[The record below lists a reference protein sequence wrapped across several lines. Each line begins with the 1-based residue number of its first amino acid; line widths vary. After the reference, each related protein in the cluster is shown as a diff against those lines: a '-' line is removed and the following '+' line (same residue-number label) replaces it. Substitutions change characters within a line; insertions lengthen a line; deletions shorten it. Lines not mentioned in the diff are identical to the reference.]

1 MNYTDAELK
10 DATQV
15 AYKDFSREI
24 KRLEDGGKKSPPYT
38 IGELCKEKG
47 VTVESVFPD
56 MDSRDVAKWK
66 IVDYYDNN
74 DTTGFFGCL
83 IETEPG
89 KAIIA
94 FRGSEAMED
103 KDHGI
108 SNTIHDWGEADL
120 GLMNKT
126 LTKQQGDVE
135 KFLKKIADS
144 DYIDQYDFIATTGH
158 SLGGNL
164 AMHATVISSDSGL
177 SNKIQQCASFDGP
190 GFSGEYIQK
199 NKELID
205 REGDKITH
213 YQWSLVGKMLNE
225 LPGVPRT
232 KLEYEADDTF
242 TRIAGRHDTK
252 YILFDRKGN
261 AIRNP
266 NGPEGWEYLDEIS
279 NLFSK
284 GLDHMPGIIGNGLVF
299 VTSSLLYV
307 AVWSGHNF
315 YDQEGNLTLYG
326 QSVIAAGAALLIFN
340 PVATITFVIE
350 AVVIVVAFF
359 VAVCLYEIVYEAVE
373 KIVAIVVD
381 AAIEFYHMAAEAA
394 EKFKQ
399 YVAQKLREFKE
410 WCQKTFNAG
419 YKYAS
424 QHTCI
429 QIDTDKMR
437 QYGAILREVNRKLN
451 EIDRRMDRLY
461 RSLKLGDQAKLMRAD
476 IRTGYSLRL
485 GRCASYLEDTA
496 SEFAT
501 VESNLIKIL

>member
-1 MNYTDAELK
+1 MKFTDAELK

-15 AYKDFSREI
+15 AYLDNDNVTNSFAYSIREAKTLNKNDQSI
-24 KRLEDGGKKSPPYT
+24 SDCG
-38 IGELCKEKG
+38 I
-47 VTVESVFPD
+47 TVPD
-56 MDSRDVAKWK
+56 MDNPDTGNWKVVA
-66 IVDYYDNN
+66 VYNN
-74 DTTGFFGCL
+74 NPQTGFYACL

-89 KAIIA
+89 KAILA
-94 FRGSEAMED
+94 FRGSEGMED
-103 KDHGI
+103 SMD
-108 SNTIHDWGEADL
+108 NLVHDWIEADL
-120 GLMNKT
+120 GLMNNT
-126 LTKQQGDVE
+126 ITDQQLDAETVIKYLAESG
-135 KFLKKIADS
+135 IA
-144 DYIDQYDFIATTGH
+144 DQYDSIAITGH

-164 AMHATVISSDSGL
+164 AVHATIAATEYPELFD
-177 SNKIQQCASFDGP
+177 KITQCVSFDGP
-190 GFSGEYIQK
+190 GFSEEYIVEHRK
-199 NKELID
+199 AID
-205 REGDKITH
+205 KASGIITH
-213 YQWSLVGKMLNE
+213 YRWSLVGSLLNE
-225 LPGVPRT
+225 LPGVESI
-232 KLEYEADDTF
+232 KLKYNAEGLGEE
-242 TRIAGRHDTK
+242 IAGRHATTSLEFNKED
-252 YILFDRKGN
+252 GS
-261 AIRNP
+261 AVRNP
-266 NGPEGWEYLDEIS
+266 NDSEGWQHLDDFCE
-279 NLFSK
+279 LFSK
-284 GLDHMPGIIGNGLVF
+284 GLDHMPGIIGNSLVF

-326 QSVIAAGAALLIFN
+326 QSVIAAGAALLILN

-350 AVVIVVAFF
+350 AVVIVAAFF

-373 KIVAIVVD
+373 KIVAMVVD